1 MHSRTAFS
9 ARKLREPVRLPV
21 RILEHDPELVYGGIG
36 IAPERSTTDLLAS
49 NKALVRRLYDEGF
62 NAGNLDIVTQ
72 LVSPDIVTHNP
83 IVLDAPTGRDASRG
97 GIAMLR
103 RSFPDLR
110 VEVLDLIAEG
120 DRVAAF
126 LLMRGTNTGD
136 YRRGGATNRQASMR
150 ACFIWRVAGGR
161 LVERWGVA
169 DRFALLQ
176 QLGIIPSE
184 DELAANMPEPD
195 ATD

>member
-1 MHSRTAFS
+1 MV
-9 ARKLREPVRLPV
+9 PNWP
-21 RILEHDPELVYGGIG
+21 
-36 IAPERSTTDLLAS
+36 TTDPLAS
-49 NKALVRRLYDEGF
+49 NKALVRRLYEEGF

-83 IVLDAPTGRDASRG
+83 LILDAPTGRDAIRG

-126 LLMRGTNTGD
+126 LLLSGTNTGD
-136 YRRGGATNRQASMR
+136 YRRGGATNRQGSMR
-150 ACFIWRVAGGR
+150 AFFIWRVADGR
-161 LVERWGVA
+161 LVECWGVA

-176 QLGIIPSE
+176 QLGIIPSN
-184 DELAANMPEPD
+184 DDLAAKMPKLES
-195 ATD
+195 TD